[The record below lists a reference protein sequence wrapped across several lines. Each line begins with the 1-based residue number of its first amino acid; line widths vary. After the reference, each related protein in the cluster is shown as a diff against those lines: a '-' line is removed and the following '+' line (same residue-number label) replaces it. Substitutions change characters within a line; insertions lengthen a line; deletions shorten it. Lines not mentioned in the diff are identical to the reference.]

1 MNNQLFCNQNLI
13 GLAALFSLT
22 CASLPAALVEKDS
35 SEFEVKN
42 SAAEIFD
49 GFGFVNDWFVN
60 GGGVDGELD
69 GSQVTMTVTENNG
82 WIELDTGATAWELG
96 VGNVVGWTIEVRAR
110 VANDPGNG
118 FVIWA
123 ADGVERGIL
132 QVNTNSVQNFGA
144 EVLETSDNTAGFHDF
159 RMAFD
164 ADALLYYFW
173 RDGELLNPDGSP
185 AQAGTGN
192 NRLIIGDCCSN
203 LRTSSFDVEHIR
215 YDTTGSYSPV
225 VDASDTDG
233 DGIPNVYENENG
245 LNPDVDDAAGD
256 LDDDGLSNL
265 EEFEANLPANDPDA
279 DKDGLK
285 DGVETGTGV
294 WESSDATGTM
304 PKDPDTDGDGLLDG
318 VESNTGT
325 FVSAENTGTS
335 PLDADSDNDNAN
347 DSSEVANSTD
357 PNDPNSFP
365 GSGLPQRG
373 KGGFESVSEADEIFD
388 GLDLVGAWVNAGGL
402 SDYQLDGSF
411 LTMIGLENN
420 GWIEHDNGTTPW
432 ESGVLDGGSWTVEV
446 RARLGDVVDN
456 SFVIWAADGTARSI
470 LVVGTDSV
478 GLLDGRVIAESD
490 NTDGFHNFRMAFN
503 SVTGLYYFWRDGVLL
518 NPGGEPA
525 QAATGNN
532 RLIIGD
538 CCSTIFM
545 DTVDI
550 EYIAYETTGGFA
562 PVSDLTDGDGDGM
575 PNFYEEQNGL
585 DLARNDAEEDKDE
598 DGLTNLEEFEAGLP
612 ANNPDADNDGLLD
625 GVEDGSGTWTNAG
638 ATGTLA
644 KNADSDGDGIR
655 DGAETNT
662 GTFEDGDDTGSD
674 PNKKDSDGDSF
685 GDGEEIARGSDPT
698 DAGSVPMPSVQPRD
712 SALFEVTA
720 SGSEI
725 FDGAE
730 LLGDWVNTGGVL
742 DFTLNGNVLTL
753 GTTDTNGWI
762 EHDSGATP
770 WELGVAGGGSWT
782 AEIRVRIS
790 NDFGNGIVIWAENG
804 AQRAVMLIDDISVSI
819 LNGEL
824 LDGNDNTDG
833 FHTFRV
839 AFDAIEG
846 VYFFWRDG
854 VALNDVGLPAQ
865 GATGNNRLI
874 VGDCCTSV
882 PMTTVDVEYVRYD
895 TTGAWSPSG
904 SPSAPPVIT
913 GVEVD
918 RVLNKVLLTWSSK
931 ISAKYTIEK
940 TGDLKEW
947 EVLFDSVPSG
957 GETTTL
963 EFDAPGAAVGKF
975 FYRVRRE

>member
-1 MNNQLFCNQNLI
+1 
-13 GLAALFSLT
+13 
-22 CASLPAALVEKDS
+22 
-35 SEFEVKN
+35 
-42 SAAEIFD
+42 
-49 GFGFVNDWFVN
+49 
-60 GGGVDGELD
+60 
-69 GSQVTMTVTENNG
+69 
-82 WIELDTGATAWELG
+82 
-96 VGNVVGWTIEVRAR
+96 VVGWTIEVRAR
-110 VANDPGNG
+110 VANDPENG

-225 VDASDTDG
+225 VDDSDTDG
-233 DGIPNVYENENG
+233 DG
-245 LNPDVDDAAGD
+245 
-256 LDDDGLSNL
+256 
-265 EEFEANLPANDPDA
+265 
-279 DKDGLK
+279 
-285 DGVETGTGV
+285 
-294 WESSDATGTM
+294 M
-304 PKDPDTDGDGLLDG
+304 
-318 VESNTGT
+318 
-325 FVSAENTGTS
+325 
-335 PLDADSDNDNAN
+335 
-347 DSSEVANSTD
+347 
-357 PNDPNSFP
+357 PNS
-365 GSGLPQRG
+365 
-373 KGGFESVSEADEIFD
+373 
-388 GLDLVGAWVNAGGL
+388 
-402 SDYQLDGSF
+402 
-411 LTMIGLENN
+411 
-420 GWIEHDNGTTPW
+420 
-432 ESGVLDGGSWTVEV
+432 
-446 RARLGDVVDN
+446 
-456 SFVIWAADGTARSI
+456 
-470 LVVGTDSV
+470 
-478 GLLDGRVIAESD
+478 
-490 NTDGFHNFRMAFN
+490 
-503 SVTGLYYFWRDGVLL
+503 
-518 NPGGEPA
+518 
-525 QAATGNN
+525 
-532 RLIIGD
+532 
-538 CCSTIFM
+538 
-545 DTVDI
+545 
-550 EYIAYETTGGFA
+550 
-562 PVSDLTDGDGDGM
+562 
-575 PNFYEEQNGL
+575 YEEQNDL
-585 DLARNDAEEDKDE
+585 DLARNDAGEDKDE

-638 ATGTLA
+638 ATGTFP

-674 PNKKDSDGDSF
+674 PNKEDSDGDSY
-685 GDGEEIARGSDPT
+685 GDGQEIARGSDPT
-698 DAGSVPMPSVQPRD
+698 NAGSVPMASVQPRD
-712 SALFEVTA
+712 SALFEVTK

-725 FDGAE
+725 FDGTE

-790 NDFGNGIVIWAENG
+790 NDFGNGIVIWAANG

-874 VGDCCTSV
+874 VGDCCSSV
-882 PMTTVDVEYVRYD
+882 PMTTVDLEYVRYD

-904 SPSAPPVIT
+904 SPSAPPEII
-913 GVEVD
+913 GVDVD
-918 RVLNKVLLTWSSK
+918 QVLNKVLLRWNSK
-931 ISAKYTIEK
+931 ISATYTIEK
-940 TGDLKEW
+940 TGDLREW
-947 EVLFDSVPSG
+947 EVLFDSVPSD

>member
-1 MNNQLFCNQNLI
+1 
-13 GLAALFSLT
+13 
-22 CASLPAALVEKDS
+22 
-35 SEFEVKN
+35 
-42 SAAEIFD
+42 
-49 GFGFVNDWFVN
+49 GFVNDWFVN

-110 VANDPGNG
+110 VANDPENG

-225 VDASDTDG
+225 VDDSDTDG
-233 DGIPNVYENENG
+233 DG
-245 LNPDVDDAAGD
+245 
-256 LDDDGLSNL
+256 
-265 EEFEANLPANDPDA
+265 
-279 DKDGLK
+279 
-285 DGVETGTGV
+285 
-294 WESSDATGTM
+294 M
-304 PKDPDTDGDGLLDG
+304 
-318 VESNTGT
+318 
-325 FVSAENTGTS
+325 
-335 PLDADSDNDNAN
+335 
-347 DSSEVANSTD
+347 
-357 PNDPNSFP
+357 PNS
-365 GSGLPQRG
+365 
-373 KGGFESVSEADEIFD
+373 
-388 GLDLVGAWVNAGGL
+388 
-402 SDYQLDGSF
+402 
-411 LTMIGLENN
+411 
-420 GWIEHDNGTTPW
+420 
-432 ESGVLDGGSWTVEV
+432 
-446 RARLGDVVDN
+446 
-456 SFVIWAADGTARSI
+456 
-470 LVVGTDSV
+470 
-478 GLLDGRVIAESD
+478 
-490 NTDGFHNFRMAFN
+490 
-503 SVTGLYYFWRDGVLL
+503 
-518 NPGGEPA
+518 
-525 QAATGNN
+525 
-532 RLIIGD
+532 
-538 CCSTIFM
+538 
-545 DTVDI
+545 
-550 EYIAYETTGGFA
+550 
-562 PVSDLTDGDGDGM
+562 
-575 PNFYEEQNGL
+575 YEEQNDL
-585 DLARNDAEEDKDE
+585 DLARNDAGEDKDE

-638 ATGTLA
+638 ATGTFP

-674 PNKKDSDGDSF
+674 PNKEDSDGDSY
-685 GDGEEIARGSDPT
+685 GDGQEIARGSDPT
-698 DAGSVPMPSVQPRD
+698 NAGSVPMASVQPRD
-712 SALFEVTA
+712 SALFEVTK

-725 FDGAE
+725 FDGTE

-790 NDFGNGIVIWAENG
+790 NDFGNGIVIWAANG

-874 VGDCCTSV
+874 VGDCCSSV
-882 PMTTVDVEYVRYD
+882 PMTTVDLEYVRYD

-904 SPSAPPVIT
+904 SPSAPPEII
-913 GVEVD
+913 GVDVD
-918 RVLNKVLLTWSSK
+918 QVLNKVLLRWNSK
-931 ISAKYTIEK
+931 ISATYTIEK
-940 TGDLKEW
+940 TGDLREW
-947 EVLFDSVPSG
+947 EVLFDSVPSD

>member
-1 MNNQLFCNQNLI
+1 
-13 GLAALFSLT
+13 
-22 CASLPAALVEKDS
+22 
-35 SEFEVKN
+35 
-42 SAAEIFD
+42 
-49 GFGFVNDWFVN
+49 
-60 GGGVDGELD
+60 
-69 GSQVTMTVTENNG
+69 VTENNG

-110 VANDPGNG
+110 VANDPENG

-225 VDASDTDG
+225 VDDSDTDG
-233 DGIPNVYENENG
+233 DG
-245 LNPDVDDAAGD
+245 
-256 LDDDGLSNL
+256 
-265 EEFEANLPANDPDA
+265 
-279 DKDGLK
+279 
-285 DGVETGTGV
+285 
-294 WESSDATGTM
+294 M
-304 PKDPDTDGDGLLDG
+304 
-318 VESNTGT
+318 
-325 FVSAENTGTS
+325 
-335 PLDADSDNDNAN
+335 
-347 DSSEVANSTD
+347 
-357 PNDPNSFP
+357 PNS
-365 GSGLPQRG
+365 
-373 KGGFESVSEADEIFD
+373 
-388 GLDLVGAWVNAGGL
+388 
-402 SDYQLDGSF
+402 
-411 LTMIGLENN
+411 
-420 GWIEHDNGTTPW
+420 
-432 ESGVLDGGSWTVEV
+432 
-446 RARLGDVVDN
+446 
-456 SFVIWAADGTARSI
+456 
-470 LVVGTDSV
+470 
-478 GLLDGRVIAESD
+478 
-490 NTDGFHNFRMAFN
+490 
-503 SVTGLYYFWRDGVLL
+503 
-518 NPGGEPA
+518 
-525 QAATGNN
+525 
-532 RLIIGD
+532 
-538 CCSTIFM
+538 
-545 DTVDI
+545 
-550 EYIAYETTGGFA
+550 
-562 PVSDLTDGDGDGM
+562 
-575 PNFYEEQNGL
+575 YEEQNDL
-585 DLARNDAEEDKDE
+585 DLARNDAGEDKDE

-638 ATGTLA
+638 ATGTFP

-674 PNKKDSDGDSF
+674 PNKEDSDGDSY
-685 GDGEEIARGSDPT
+685 GDGQEIARGSDPT
-698 DAGSVPMPSVQPRD
+698 NAGSVPMASVQPRD
-712 SALFEVTA
+712 SALFEVTK

-725 FDGAE
+725 FDGTE

-790 NDFGNGIVIWAENG
+790 NDFGNGIVIWAANG

-874 VGDCCTSV
+874 VGDCCSSV
-882 PMTTVDVEYVRYD
+882 PMTTVDLKYVRYD

-904 SPSAPPVIT
+904 SPSAPPEII
-913 GVEVD
+913 GVDVD
-918 RVLNKVLLTWSSK
+918 QVLNKVLLRWNSK
-931 ISAKYTIEK
+931 ISATYTIEK
-940 TGDLKEW
+940 TGDLREW
-947 EVLFDSVPSG
+947 EVLFDSVPSD

>member
-1 MNNQLFCNQNLI
+1 
-13 GLAALFSLT
+13 
-22 CASLPAALVEKDS
+22 LVEKDS
-35 SEFEVKN
+35 SEFEVTN

-110 VANDPGNG
+110 VANDPENG

-225 VDASDTDG
+225 VDDSDTDG
-233 DGIPNVYENENG
+233 DG
-245 LNPDVDDAAGD
+245 
-256 LDDDGLSNL
+256 
-265 EEFEANLPANDPDA
+265 
-279 DKDGLK
+279 
-285 DGVETGTGV
+285 
-294 WESSDATGTM
+294 M
-304 PKDPDTDGDGLLDG
+304 
-318 VESNTGT
+318 
-325 FVSAENTGTS
+325 
-335 PLDADSDNDNAN
+335 
-347 DSSEVANSTD
+347 
-357 PNDPNSFP
+357 PNS
-365 GSGLPQRG
+365 
-373 KGGFESVSEADEIFD
+373 
-388 GLDLVGAWVNAGGL
+388 
-402 SDYQLDGSF
+402 
-411 LTMIGLENN
+411 
-420 GWIEHDNGTTPW
+420 
-432 ESGVLDGGSWTVEV
+432 
-446 RARLGDVVDN
+446 
-456 SFVIWAADGTARSI
+456 
-470 LVVGTDSV
+470 
-478 GLLDGRVIAESD
+478 
-490 NTDGFHNFRMAFN
+490 
-503 SVTGLYYFWRDGVLL
+503 
-518 NPGGEPA
+518 
-525 QAATGNN
+525 
-532 RLIIGD
+532 
-538 CCSTIFM
+538 
-545 DTVDI
+545 
-550 EYIAYETTGGFA
+550 
-562 PVSDLTDGDGDGM
+562 
-575 PNFYEEQNGL
+575 YEEQNDL
-585 DLARNDAEEDKDE
+585 DLARNDAGEDKDE

-638 ATGTLA
+638 ATGTFP

-674 PNKKDSDGDSF
+674 PNKEDSDGDSY
-685 GDGEEIARGSDPT
+685 GDGQEIARGSDPT
-698 DAGSVPMPSVQPRD
+698 NAGSVPMASVQPRD
-712 SALFEVTA
+712 SALFEVTK

-725 FDGAE
+725 FDGTE

-790 NDFGNGIVIWAENG
+790 NDFGNGIVIWAANG

-874 VGDCCTSV
+874 VGDCCSSV
-882 PMTTVDVEYVRYD
+882 PMTTVDLEYVRYD

-904 SPSAPPVIT
+904 SPSAPPEII
-913 GVEVD
+913 GVDVD
-918 RVLNKVLLTWSSK
+918 QVLNKVLLRWNSK
-931 ISAKYTIEK
+931 ISATYTIEK
-940 TGDLKEW
+940 TGDLREW
-947 EVLFDSVPSG
+947 EVLFDSVPSD

>member
-110 VANDPGNG
+110 VANDPDNG

-144 EVLETSDNTAGFHDF
+144 EVLETSGNTAGFHDF

-173 RDGELLNPDGSP
+173 RDGELLNPNGSP
-185 AQAGTGN
+185 ATGN

-225 VDASDTDG
+225 IDDSDTDG
-233 DGIPNVYENENG
+233 DG
-245 LNPDVDDAAGD
+245 
-256 LDDDGLSNL
+256 
-265 EEFEANLPANDPDA
+265 
-279 DKDGLK
+279 
-285 DGVETGTGV
+285 
-294 WESSDATGTM
+294 M
-304 PKDPDTDGDGLLDG
+304 
-318 VESNTGT
+318 
-325 FVSAENTGTS
+325 
-335 PLDADSDNDNAN
+335 
-347 DSSEVANSTD
+347 
-357 PNDPNSFP
+357 PNS
-365 GSGLPQRG
+365 
-373 KGGFESVSEADEIFD
+373 
-388 GLDLVGAWVNAGGL
+388 
-402 SDYQLDGSF
+402 
-411 LTMIGLENN
+411 
-420 GWIEHDNGTTPW
+420 
-432 ESGVLDGGSWTVEV
+432 
-446 RARLGDVVDN
+446 
-456 SFVIWAADGTARSI
+456 
-470 LVVGTDSV
+470 
-478 GLLDGRVIAESD
+478 
-490 NTDGFHNFRMAFN
+490 
-503 SVTGLYYFWRDGVLL
+503 
-518 NPGGEPA
+518 
-525 QAATGNN
+525 
-532 RLIIGD
+532 
-538 CCSTIFM
+538 
-545 DTVDI
+545 
-550 EYIAYETTGGFA
+550 
-562 PVSDLTDGDGDGM
+562 
-575 PNFYEEQNGL
+575 YEEQNGL
-585 DLARNDAEEDKDE
+585 DLARNDAREDKDE

-644 KNADSDGDGIR
+644 KNADSDGDGIP

-662 GTFEDGDDTGSD
+662 GTFKDRDDTGSD
-674 PNKKDSDGDSF
+674 PNKEDSDGDSF
-685 GDGEEIARGSDPT
+685 GDGQEIARGSDPT
-698 DAGSVPMPSVQPRD
+698 DAGSVPMASVQPKD
-712 SALFEVTA
+712 SALFEVTE

-725 FDGAE
+725 FDGTE

-790 NDFGNGIVIWAENG
+790 NDFGNGIVIWAANG

-874 VGDCCTSV
+874 VGDCCSSV
-882 PMTTVDVEYVRYD
+882 PMTTVDLEYVRYD

-904 SPSAPPVIT
+904 SPSAPPEII
-913 GVEVD
+913 GVDVD
-918 RVLNKVLLTWSSK
+918 QVLNKVLLRWNSK
-931 ISAKYTIEK
+931 ISATYMIEK
-940 TGDLKEW
+940 TSNLREW
-947 EVLFDSVPSG
+947 EVLFDSVPSD

-963 EFDAPGAAVGKF
+963 EFDAPGAEVGKF